1 MSVRNRQAINEAA
14 RPLRILELNTIP
26 NPCEHDGG
34 GFAKTSGDVDELR
47 TDRCARIATSKP
59 SLVVE
64 WLMAGCAI
72 EKPVEARQ
80 VHRSP
85 PSIIS
90 FSRCLTLNCMRSPYI
105 RQRGTRPFVVSR
117 RGFILLPEQLAD
129 CEHENCAHRHYDLP
143 HSSWIVRSLRLRCWL
158 AGN

>member
-14 RPLRILELNTIP
+14 RPLRILKLNTIP
-26 NPCEHDGG
+26 NPCEHGGG

-64 WLMAGCAI
+64 WFMAGCAI
-72 EKPVEARQ
+72 EKLVEARQ
-80 VHRSP
+80 VHRLP

-90 FSRCLTLNCMRSPYI
+90 FSRCLTLNCMRSPQS
-105 RQRGTRPFVVSR
+105 RQRGTRPGVVSR
-117 RGFILLPEQLAD
+117 RSFIVL
-129 CEHENCAHRHYDLP
+129 
-143 HSSWIVRSLRLRCWL
+143 S
-158 AGN
+158 

>member
-14 RPLRILELNTIP
+14 RPLRILKLNTIP

-34 GFAKTSGDVDELR
+34 GFGKTSGDVDELR
-47 TDRCARIATSKP
+47 TAGCARIATSKP

-64 WLMAGCAI
+64 WFMAGCAI
-72 EKPVEARQ
+72 EKLVEARQ

-90 FSRCLTLNCMRSPYI
+90 FSRCLTLNRMRSPQS
-105 RQRGTRPFVVSR
+105 RQRGTRPCVVSR
-117 RGFILLPEQLAD
+117 RSFIVLSERLVN
-129 CEHENCAHRHYDLP
+129 CEHENHGLQHYSSDADLP
-143 HSSWIVRSLRLRCWL
+143 PNSWTV
-158 AGN
+158 